1 VLTLRGQE
9 VYLPIIS
16 STEDEH
22 GIDISS
28 MRSQAGYIT
37 VDLGFGNTGA
47 CESRITYID
56 SERGILRYRGYPIE
70 QLAEHGTFVEVAWL
84 LIWGELPTAARLRKF
99 RELLTAQELLY
110 EGMRHHF
117 MVRVPV
123 RIGAG
128 RPGNP
133 SKPELQPGLGAP
145 DRLIDVDQSPRA
157 MTRMARGG
165 PQLAGLP
172 RPLLDGGGAGDRTL
186 PRHAGV
192 EAPMELLNH
201 DTMALPLCME
211 RTCSP
216 HRDLRALHASAQ
228 ILAAGV
234 GQEEILLEI
243 LKVLEQELG
252 MMRGTVM
259 LLSPD
264 ESELIIAAASNVDE
278 EVRRRVR
285 YRKGEG
291 ITGEVVRTGRS
302 IIVPRVADE
311 PRFQDRI
318 HCRTTSQKKEVSF
331 ICVPVMLGSEVVGTL
346 AVDLPC
352 QELSKL
358 QDQEQLLGIVASMI
372 ANDVKARR
380 VARLERQALE
390 TVNLQLRDAL
400 GEKLRPSN
408 MVGNSRAAREVYQ
421 RIVQVAG
428 ANTTCLIRG
437 ESGTG
442 KELVATAIHFQSAR
456 RQGPFVK
463 VNCAALSDNLLE
475 SELFGHER
483 GAFTGALNAR
493 DGRFE
498 EARSGTLFL
507 DEIGDFSP
515 SVQVKLLRVLQ
526 EREFER
532 VGSNTTLKA
541 DVRIL
546 AATNRDLE
554 KAVREGSFRQDLYY
568 RINVFSIWLPPLR
581 ERRDDIL
588 LLANFF
594 VQKYAQQM
602 GKSVHR
608 ISTPAINMMM
618 AYHWPGNVRELEN
631 CIEHA
636 VLLSGDGVIAGHHLP
651 PTLQMPGTS
660 DRTASGSFK
669 LLVNSFERDLISDA
683 LKRTD
688 GNINAA
694 ARELGITARMVRYKV
709 RNLQI
714 DYQDLFKRTT
724 GPSRPPA
731 QQ

>member
-1 VLTLRGQE
+1 
-9 VYLPIIS
+9 
-16 STEDEH
+16 
-22 GIDISS
+22 
-28 MRSQAGYIT
+28 
-37 VDLGFGNTGA
+37 
-47 CESRITYID
+47 
-56 SERGILRYRGYPIE
+56 
-70 QLAEHGTFVEVAWL
+70 
-84 LIWGELPTAARLRKF
+84 
-99 RELLTAQELLY
+99 
-110 EGMRHHF
+110 
-117 MVRVPV
+117 
-123 RIGAG
+123 
-128 RPGNP
+128 
-133 SKPELQPGLGAP
+133 
-145 DRLIDVDQSPRA
+145 
-157 MTRMARGG
+157 
-165 PQLAGLP
+165 
-172 RPLLDGGGAGDRTL
+172 
-186 PRHAGV
+186 
-192 EAPMELLNH
+192 
-201 DTMALPLCME
+201 
-211 RTCSP
+211 
-216 HRDLRALHASAQ
+216 
-228 ILAAGV
+228 
-234 GQEEILLEI
+234 
-243 LKVLEQELG
+243 

-483 GAFTGALNAR
+483 G
-493 DGRFE
+493 
-498 EARSGTLFL
+498 RS
-507 DEIGDFSP
+507 
-515 SVQVKLLRVLQ
+515 
-526 EREFER
+526 
-532 VGSNTTLKA
+532 
-541 DVRIL
+541 
-546 AATNRDLE
+546 
-554 KAVREGSFRQDLYY
+554 
-568 RINVFSIWLPPLR
+568 
-581 ERRDDIL
+581 
-588 LLANFF
+588 
-594 VQKYAQQM
+594 
-602 GKSVHR
+602 
-608 ISTPAINMMM
+608 PA
-618 AYHWPGNVRELEN
+618 P
-631 CIEHA
+631 
-636 VLLSGDGVIAGHHLP
+636 
-651 PTLQMPGTS
+651 
-660 DRTASGSFK
+660 
-669 LLVNSFERDLISDA
+669 
-683 LKRTD
+683 
-688 GNINAA
+688 
-694 ARELGITARMVRYKV
+694 
-709 RNLQI
+709 
-714 DYQDLFKRTT
+714 
-724 GPSRPPA
+724 
-731 QQ
+731 